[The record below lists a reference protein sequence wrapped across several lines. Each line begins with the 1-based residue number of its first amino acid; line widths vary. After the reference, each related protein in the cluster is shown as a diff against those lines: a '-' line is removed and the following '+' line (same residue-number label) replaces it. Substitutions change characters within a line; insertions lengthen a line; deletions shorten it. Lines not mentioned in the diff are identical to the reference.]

1 MANTENQNETTDKKN
16 EIDILIP
23 ENEVRFGEH
32 AILVQPFPFY
42 EFPKV
47 TKLIAVLGVG
57 IVGALKNF
65 ATEGDEI
72 TINAEGLQ
80 AISDLMQTNFKDLV
94 ELMACF
100 TDKTADW
107 LLEPKNGLDHESA
120 LLLLAKIVERNKRF
134 FMKTLKSVLPTE

>member
-1 MANTENQNETTDKKN
+1 MANTENQNGATNKKS
-16 EIDILIP
+16 EIEILLP
-23 ENEVRFGEH
+23 ENEVTFGEH
-32 AILVQPFPFY
+32 KITIQPFPFY

-57 IVGALKNF
+57 IVGAVKNF

-80 AISDLMQTNFKDLV
+80 AIADLMQTNFRDLV

-107 LLEPKNGLDHESA
+107 MIDPKNGLDAESA

-134 FMKTLKSVLPTE
+134 FTKTLKSVLPTE